1 MDWNRA
7 IEVNRQAVIQVLDEI
22 FALLELALAGTT
34 RRLPRAVYLAVE
46 TLLRP
51 TEAVVRRLIVIAARE
66 LAAKPVAIRP
76 MPEGLVI
83 VSRGLKIPAFALFD
97 ARKRFAQ
104 RETQN
109 ATFEGGPRIHSF
121 ESFFQ
126 AHFPAHGPQ
135 PAALDTSLDATQL
148 LRRFQSV
155 KHALETLP
163 RQALR
168 LVRWKARRRASENP
182 KFSSPLRPGKPS
194 GHRDKPKHK
203 IDFVL
208 RDCHGLA
215 FDALREDSS

>member
-7 IEVNRQAVIQVLDEI
+7 IEVNRQAVIHVLDEI
-22 FALLELALAGTT
+22 FALLEMALAGTR
-34 RRLPRAVYLAVE
+34 RRLPREAYRAAQ

-51 TEAVVRRLIVIAARE
+51 AEAAVRRLIIIAARG
-66 LAAKPVAIRP
+66 LAAKPVAAQP
-76 MPEGLVI
+76 MPKGLVI
-83 VSRGLKIPAFALFD
+83 VSRGLKNPAFALFD

-104 RETQN
+104 HETQN
-109 ATFEGGPRIHSF
+109 VMPNGGPRIHSI

-126 AHFPAHGPQ
+126 AHAPQ
-135 PAALDTSLDATQL
+135 PEPPDTSVDATQL

-155 KHALETLP
+155 KHALENLP

-168 LVRWKARRRASENP
+168 LVRWKARRRLAENP
-182 KFSSPLRPGKPS
+182 KFRSPLRPGKPP
-194 GHRDKPKHK
+194 GHRDKPHHK

-208 RDCHGLA
+208 RECHGLA

>member
-7 IEVNRQAVIQVLDEI
+7 IEVNRQAAIQVLDEI
-22 FALLELALAGTT
+22 FALLELALAGTM
-34 RRLPRAVYLAVE
+34 RRLPRSVYLAAQ

-51 TEAVVRRLIVIAARE
+51 TEAVVRRLIIIAARE
-66 LAAKPVAIRP
+66 LAAKPVAARP
-76 MPEGLVI
+76 MPKGLVI
-83 VSRGLKIPAFALFD
+83 VSKGLKNPAFRLFD
-97 ARKRFAQ
+97 ARKRFAE
-104 RETQN
+104 REVRNT
-109 ATFEGGPRIHSF
+109 APEGGPRVHSL
-121 ESFFQ
+121 ESFVQ
-126 AHFPAHGPQ
+126 AHAPQ
-135 PAALDTSLDATQL
+135 PTPPDISLDATQL

-168 LVRWKARRRASENP
+168 LVRWKARRRLMENP
-182 KFSSPLRPGKPS
+182 KFRSPLRPGKPP

>member
-22 FALLELALAGTT
+22 FALLELALAGPM
-34 RRLPRAVYLAVE
+34 RRLPQAVCLAAQ

-51 TEAVVRRLIVIAARE
+51 TEAVVRRLIIIAARE
-66 LAAKPVAIRP
+66 LTAKPVAARP

-83 VSRGLKIPAFALFD
+83 VSKGLKNPAFALFD
-97 ARKRFAQ
+97 ARKRFAE
-104 RETQN
+104 REVPN
-109 ATFEGGPRIHSF
+109 ATPRGGPRVHSL

-126 AHFPAHGPQ
+126 AHASR
-135 PAALDTSLDATQL
+135 AAPPDTSLDATQL

-168 LVRWKARRRASENP
+168 LVRWKARRRAAENP
-182 KFSSPLRPGKPS
+182 KFRSPLRPGKPP

-208 RDCHGLA
+208 RNCHGLA

>member
-22 FALLELALAGTT
+22 FALLELALAGTML
-34 RRLPRAVYLAVE
+34 RLPQALYLAVE

-51 TEAVVRRLIVIAARE
+51 TEAVVRRLIVIAARD
-66 LAAKPVAIRP
+66 LAAKPIAVRP

-83 VSRGLKIPAFALFD
+83 VSRGLKNPAFALFD
-97 ARKRFAQ
+97 ARKRFAERDVQ
-104 RETQN
+104 E
-109 ATFEGGPRIHSF
+109 ATPEGGPRIHSF

-126 AHFPAHGPQ
+126 AHAPR
-135 PAALDTSLDATQL
+135 AAPPDTSLDATQL

-168 LVRWKARRRASENP
+168 LVRWKDRRRLMENP
-182 KFSSPLRPGKPS
+182 KFRSPLRPGKPP

>member
-22 FALLELALAGTT
+22 FALLELALAGTM
-34 RRLPRAVYLAVE
+34 RRLPREAYLAVE

-51 TEAVVRRLIVIAARE
+51 AEAVVRRLIVIAARE
-66 LAAKPVAIRP
+66 MAAKPVARRP

-83 VSRGLKIPAFALFD
+83 VSKGQRNPAFALFD
-97 ARKRFAQ
+97 ARKRFAKSEAQ
-104 RETQN
+104 S
-109 ATFEGGPRIHSF
+109 AAPEGGPRIHSF

-126 AHFPAHGPQ
+126 AHALQ
-135 PAALDTSLDATQL
+135 AAAPDTSLDATQL

-168 LVRWKARRRASENP
+168 LVRWKARRKAAENP
-182 KFSSPLRPGKPS
+182 KFRSPLRPGKPP

-208 RDCHGLA
+208 MDCHGLA